1 MKFTGERIVP
11 GKVNADLL
19 NEHFCRYWFAQL
31 LVEGKAVLDMGSGAG
46 YGSQILAAKA
56 SSVVAVD
63 LSEEAVRYARKK
75 YSGPNIYT
83 VVGDGCDLPL
93 ARDSVD
99 VIIDFELIEH
109 LKKQRMHLVE
119 LNRVLRSDGFLI
131 ISTPNRTFY
140 TEESNQVNPFHT
152 QEFDLQ
158 EFISF
163 LKSTF
168 SCVQLYFQ
176 NHLSALFIGNPA
188 LVQEAIT
195 QLEENSQDVETTSNY
210 FVAICSH
217 HQESQPLARNFCLL
231 PSTGNLLREQ
241 QQSIKRL
248 EKRVW
253 ELDSVLTKLQRE
265 HTKRTDW
272 SLQLERQVEQRDQ
285 VIDGLVKEFESRS
298 GWAHDLEGQ
307 VKEKGEVLLK
317 LQAEFD
323 DRTRWAHDLEGQVNE
338 KGKVLLK
345 LQAEFD
351 DRNKVLLK
359 LQAEFDDRNNELEQL
374 KAKLE
379 VINQS
384 IFYKLGKALKF
395 ISPI

>member
-1 MKFTGERIVP
+1 MKFTGERIIP

-19 NEHFCRYWFAQL
+19 NEHLCRYWFAQL
-31 LVEGKAVLDMGSGAG
+31 LVEGKAVLDVGSGAG
-46 YGSQILAAKA
+46 YGSQVLAAKA

-63 LSEEAVRYARKK
+63 LSEEAVRYAREK

-83 VVGDGCDLPL
+83 MVGDGCDLPL

-109 LKKQRMHLVE
+109 LKKQRVHLLE
-119 LNRVLRSDGFLI
+119 LNRVLRSDGFLM

-140 TEESNQVNPFHT
+140 TEESNRVNPFHT

-158 EFISF
+158 EFILF

-176 NHLSALFIGNPA
+176 NHLAALFIGNPT
-188 LVQEAIT
+188 LIGEVTI
-195 QLEENSQDVETTSNY
+195 QLKKNSQDVETTSNY

-217 HQESQPLARNFCLL
+217 HQESQPLATNFCLL

-248 EKRVW
+248 EKRVG
-253 ELDSVLTKLQRE
+253 ELDRALIQLQRE
-265 HTKRTDW
+265 YNERTDW

-285 VIDGLVKEFESRS
+285 IIDGLVKEFESRS
-298 GWAHDLEGQ
+298 CWAHELVGQ
-307 VKEKGEVLLK
+307 VEETGEVLLK

-351 DRNKVLLK
+351 DRNS
-359 LQAEFDDRNNELEQL
+359 ELEQL